1 MRRCP
6 RCLSVGLVCLCL
18 WQGTKAPP
26 AAAVSWIVSPGS
38 SIATTSTGSATV
50 YLFVNT
56 VTGGKP
62 YDVSPA
68 RRPLYADHADRLKDT
83 EPI

>member
-18 WQGTKAPP
+18 LQGTKAPP

-50 YLFVNT
+50 YSFVDT

-68 RRPLYADHADRLKDT
+68 RRPLYGDHADRLKDT